1 MDYQIQK
8 GDSLWKIAQQQYGLQ
23 SNNDIARA
31 VEILA
36 QQNGLADANLIIAGA
51 SLKLPENLF
60 DEPHAQQ
67 EPAAQ
72 AAEPQA
78 PAEDNT
84 LAQTLATAFDSWL
97 DKQNEATDA
106 YIAKLDGL
114 VQNNDPNAVE
124 LYAQYE
130 QEYLAAQDQIGDFT
144 FISEGVNVKKDDGT
158 TDFDLYAQ
166 EGKKFAEALTE
177 HWEKDDEEG
186 ISYEEYRT
194 QELKS
199 AGLVDADAQTEA
211 IIQKGF
217 NMMDLNGDEVL
228 STDEIQSVYSVIDMA
243 DGNADGAIDINSFSS
258 AIDAAEVIKQ
268 NAIQFQ
274 QKLAE

>member
-60 DEPHAQQ
+60 DEPQVQQ

-114 VQNNDPNAVE
+114 V
-124 LYAQYE
+124 
-130 QEYLAAQDQIGDFT
+130 
-144 FISEGVNVKKDDGT
+144 
-158 TDFDLYAQ
+158 
-166 EGKKFAEALTE
+166 
-177 HWEKDDEEG
+177 
-186 ISYEEYRT
+186 
-194 QELKS
+194 
-199 AGLVDADAQTEA
+199 
-211 IIQKGF
+211 
-217 NMMDLNGDEVL
+217 
-228 STDEIQSVYSVIDMA
+228 
-243 DGNADGAIDINSFSS
+243 
-258 AIDAAEVIKQ
+258 
-268 NAIQFQ
+268 
-274 QKLAE
+274 